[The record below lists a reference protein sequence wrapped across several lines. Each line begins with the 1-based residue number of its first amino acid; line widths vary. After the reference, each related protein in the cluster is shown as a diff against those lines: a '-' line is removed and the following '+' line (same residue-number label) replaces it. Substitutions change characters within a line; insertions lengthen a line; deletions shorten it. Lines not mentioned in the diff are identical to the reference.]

1 MNRGII
7 TPHEARAFLDPD
19 ISSLDNLRS
28 LPNLRKAVLLIDSVI
43 KGNGKILILSLIH
56 I

>member
-1 MNRGII
+1 MNRVLSLMKL
-7 TPHEARAFLDPD
+7 ELLDPD

-43 KGNGKILILSLIH
+43 KGMGKSLFLGIMMPMD
-56 I
+56 